1 MSKYYA
7 ESNEEST
14 KLLFNKRTM
23 YQSAVNDYIAQSAHR
38 NIRDFNFGESCYYG
52 KLDNYYSPVFLSEQD
67 DNLKNLGPGQGE
79 KSFKALNF
87 VADLFNEMARE
98 FERCA
103 TTNVIKKDD
112 PFLSNLKVYRAH
124 VSFDK
129 EYANYL
135 QIFTDQL
142 INVFSS
148 RSIHVENFEQF
159 MTEFMNV
166 APTILSK
173 ISFTKAAYIKSQN
186 NTILTSGLAIEI
198 ADLPYENDEEK
209 RTKFLESKNWPFF
222 VNACNKYGFLIDYN
236 IPWRIVCDIRAPE
249 IAPYMQPYG
258 YISGLF
264 LLELGYRKA
273 STEGAAELPKILLQ
287 MYDKVRKGSFI
298 KTKVCADGTIL
309 KQKVTS
315 KTYTLGELI
324 SRYDLTY
331 FSKIYLLLRLMEE
344 EPPINDSQKRR
355 LVKDILTLVTS
366 TGSYLP
372 IEYFFERHI
381 NKTLDKPFTID
392 YYINV
397 VRPAMLN
404 RLFDQGEL
412 LAYSADRQQ

>member
-1 MSKYYA
+1 
-7 ESNEEST
+7 
-14 KLLFNKRTM
+14 M
-23 YQSAVNDYIAQSAHR
+23 YQSAVRDYLAQSAHR
-38 NIRDFNFGESCYYG
+38 NIRDFNFGEHCYYG
-52 KLDNYYSPVFLSEQD
+52 KLNNYYSPVFLSEQD
-67 DNLKNLGPGQGE
+67 DNLKNLGAGQGE
-79 KSFKALNF
+79 KNFKALNF

-103 TTNVIKKDD
+103 TTSVIKKDD

-124 VSFDK
+124 ASFDK

-186 NTILTSGLAIEI
+186 NTIFTSGLAIEI
-198 ADLPYENDEEK
+198 ADLSYENDEEK
-209 RTKFLESKNWPFF
+209 RAKFLESKNWPFF

-249 IAPYMQPYG
+249 IAPYMEPYG
-258 YISGLF
+258 YISGFF
-264 LLELGYRKA
+264 LLDLGYRKA
-273 STEGAAELPKILLQ
+273 STEGVSELPKILLQ
-287 MYDKVRKGSFI
+287 MYDKIRKGSFI
-298 KTKVCADGTIL
+298 KTKVCTDGTIL
-309 KQKVTS
+309 KEKVTS
-315 KTYTLGELI
+315 KTYTLGELK
-324 SRYDLTY
+324 SRYDFTY

-412 LAYSADRQQ
+412 LAYSADR

>member
-23 YQSAVNDYIAQSAHR
+23 YQSAVRDYLAQSAHR
-38 NIRDFNFGESCYYG
+38 NIRDFNFGEHCYYG
-52 KLDNYYSPVFLSEQD
+52 KLNNYYSPVFLSE
-67 DNLKNLGPGQGE
+67 
-79 KSFKALNF
+79 
-87 VADLFNEMARE
+87 
-98 FERCA
+98 RCA
-103 TTNVIKKDD
+103 TTSVIKKDD

-124 VSFDK
+124 ASFDK

-173 ISFTKAAYIKSQN
+173 ISFTKSQN
-186 NTILTSGLAIEI
+186 NTIFTSGLAIEI
-198 ADLPYENDEEK
+198 ADLSYENDEEK
-209 RTKFLESKNWPFF
+209 RAKFLESKNWPFF

-249 IAPYMQPYG
+249 IAPYMEPYG
-258 YISGLF
+258 YISGFF
-264 LLELGYRKA
+264 LLDLGYRKA
-273 STEGAAELPKILLQ
+273 STEGVSELPKILLQ
-287 MYDKVRKGSFI
+287 MYDKIRKGSFI
-298 KTKVCADGTIL
+298 KTKVCTDGTIL
-309 KQKVTS
+309 KEKVTS
-315 KTYTLGELI
+315 KTYTLGELK
-324 SRYDLTY
+324 SRYDFTY

-412 LAYSADRQQ
+412 LAYSADR